1 MLVVVVM
8 VVVVVVEV
16 VVVEVVEVVPG
27 HPKEEGLEDY
37 LGSPRGQNGRGQI
50 PWK

>member
-8 VVVVVVEV
+8 EVVMVVEV